1 MEIEEFNLT
10 RYSGRSVREMQVDE
24 QPREKLLKYGADSLS
39 DAELLAI
46 ILRTGTR
53 SLNVI
58 EMSRALMQHF
68 KGLRN
73 LSRQS
78 WQSLMVIPGVAK
90 VKAIT
95 MQAMFELSRRMQIA
109 SLGDEVKI
117 TSPELAA
124 AYFIPL
130 LRDLTHEEFYVGFLN
145 NSKVLTGYKKIS
157 SGGSTATIVEP
168 AEVLRQAI
176 LHQANSILLIHNHPS
191 GQLKESS
198 ADLLL
203 TRRISESGRLL
214 GIPVTDHIIVAGND
228 FISFKS
234 KQLL

>member
-95 MQAMFELSRRMQIA
+95 MQAMFELSRRMQVA